1 MNEEINK
8 IIDVLSKGEIAIL
21 PTDTVYGLT
30 GDATSLKAIKL
41 ANEIKKREKS
51 QPLLILV
58 SSIDMLK
65 KYTKNISDLEL
76 EVINKYWPNKLT
88 VLFEKNDLLSDELT
102 ASSPYVGVRMP
113 DNKLLLDIMNKY
125 NKPLLSTSANIH
137 SKDVIT
143 KISLLED
150 EMRDSVSY
158 IYDAGE
164 LSTTA
169 STLIKIENGKIKI
182 LREGE
187 LASQILK
194 DFESIIEK

>member
-1 MNEEINK
+1 MNEGINK

-41 ANEIKKREKS
+41 ANDIKKREKS

>member
-41 ANEIKKREKS
+41 ANDIKKREKP

-194 DFESIIEK
+194 DFESVIEK

>member
-41 ANEIKKREKS
+41 ANDIKKREKP

-58 SSIDMLK
+58 SNIDMLK

-143 KISLLED
+143 KISLLEN

-194 DFESIIEK
+194 DFESVIEK

>member
-1 MNEEINK
+1 MNDEINK

-41 ANEIKKREKS
+41 ANDIKKREKP

-88 VLFEKNDLLSDELT
+88 ILFEKNDLLSDELT

-113 DNKLLLDIMNKY
+113 NNKLLLDIMNKY

-143 KISLLED
+143 KISLLEN

-194 DFESIIEK
+194 DFESVIEK

>member
-41 ANEIKKREKS
+41 ANDIKKREKS

-76 EVINKYWPNKLT
+76 EVMNKYWPNKLT

>member
-41 ANEIKKREKS
+41 ANDIKKREKS

-113 DNKLLLDIMNKY
+113 NNKLLLDIMNKY

>member
-41 ANEIKKREKS
+41 ANDIKKREKS

>member
-1 MNEEINK
+1 MNDEINK

-41 ANEIKKREKS
+41 ANDIKKREKS

-88 VLFEKNDLLSDELT
+88 ILFEKNDLLSDELT

-113 DNKLLLDIMNKY
+113 NNKLLLDIMNKY

-143 KISLLED
+143 KISLLEN

-194 DFESIIEK
+194 DFESVIEK

>member
-41 ANEIKKREKS
+41 ANDIKKREKP

-58 SSIDMLK
+58 SNIDMLK

-88 VLFEKNDLLSDELT
+88 ILFEKNDLLSDELT

-143 KISLLED
+143 KISLLEN

-194 DFESIIEK
+194 DFESVIEK

>member
-41 ANEIKKREKS
+41 ANDIKKREKS

-150 EMRDSVSY
+150 EMRVSVSY

-194 DFESIIEK
+194 DFESIIDK

>member
-1 MNEEINK
+1 MNDEINK

-41 ANEIKKREKS
+41 ANDIKKREKP

-88 VLFEKNDLLSDELT
+88 ILFEKNDLLSDELT

-113 DNKLLLDIMNKY
+113 NNKLLLDIMNKY

-143 KISLLED
+143 KISLLEND
-150 EMRDSVSY
+150 MRDSVSY

-194 DFESIIEK
+194 DFESVIEK

>member
-41 ANEIKKREKS
+41 ANDIKKREKP

-58 SSIDMLK
+58 SNIDMLK

-88 VLFEKNDLLSDELT
+88 ILFEKNDLLSDELT

-113 DNKLLLDIMNKY
+113 NNKLLLDIMNKY

-194 DFESIIEK
+194 DFERIIEK

>member
-41 ANEIKKREKS
+41 ANDIKKREKP

-88 VLFEKNDLLSDELT
+88 ILFEKNDLLSDELT

-113 DNKLLLDIMNKY
+113 NNKLLLDIMNKY

-143 KISLLED
+143 KILLLEN

-194 DFESIIEK
+194 DFESVIEK

>member
-41 ANEIKKREKS
+41 ANDIKKRQKS

-137 SKDVIT
+137 SKYVIT

>member
-41 ANEIKKREKS
+41 ANDIKKREKS

-102 ASSPYVGVRMP
+102 ASSPYVGIRMP

>member
-1 MNEEINK
+1 MNDEINK
-8 IIDVLSKGEIAIL
+8 IIDVLSIGEIAIL

-41 ANEIKKREKS
+41 ANDIKKREKS

-143 KISLLED
+143 KLSLLED

>member
-41 ANEIKKREKS
+41 ANDIKKREKS

-125 NKPLLSTSANIH
+125 NKPLLSTRANIH

>member
-41 ANEIKKREKS
+41 ANDIKKREKS

-182 LREGE
+182 LREVE

>member
-41 ANEIKKREKS
+41 ANDIKKREKS

-194 DFESIIEK
+194 DLESKKEK

>member
-1 MNEEINK
+1 
-8 IIDVLSKGEIAIL
+8 
-21 PTDTVYGLT
+21 
-30 GDATSLKAIKL
+30 
-41 ANEIKKREKS
+41 
-51 QPLLILV
+51 
-58 SSIDMLK
+58 MLK

-88 VLFEKNDLLSDELT
+88 ILFEKNDLLSDELT

-113 DNKLLLDIMNKY
+113 NNKLLLDIMNKY

-143 KISLLED
+143 KISLLEN

-194 DFESIIEK
+194 DFESVIEK

>member
-41 ANEIKKREKS
+41 ANDIKKREKS

-125 NKPLLSTSANIH
+125 NKPLLSNSANIH

>member
-1 MNEEINK
+1 MNDEINK
-8 IIDVLSKGEIAIL
+8 IIDVLSNGEIAIL

-41 ANEIKKREKS
+41 ANDIKKREKP

-88 VLFEKNDLLSDELT
+88 ILFEKNDLLSDELT

-113 DNKLLLDIMNKY
+113 NNKLLLDIINKY
-125 NKPLLSTSANIH
+125 DKPLLSTSANIH

-143 KISLLED
+143 KTSLLED
-150 EMRDSVSY
+150 EMRNNVSY

-182 LREGE
+182 LREGD
-187 LASQILK
+187 LTSQILK
-194 DFESIIEK
+194 DFTGVIEK

>member
-113 DNKLLLDIMNKY
+113 NNKLLLDIMNKY

-143 KISLLED
+143 KISLLEN

-194 DFESIIEK
+194 DFESVIEK

>member
-41 ANEIKKREKS
+41 ANDIKKREKS

-102 ASSPYVGVRMP
+102 ASSQYVGVRMP

>member
-1 MNEEINK
+1 MNNEINK

-41 ANEIKKREKS
+41 ANDIKKREKP

-58 SSIDMLK
+58 SSIEMLK

-76 EVINKYWPNKLT
+76 EIINKYWPNKLT
-88 VLFEKNDLLSDELT
+88 ILFEKNELLSDELT

-113 DNKLLLDIMNKY
+113 NNKLLLDIMNKY

-143 KISLLED
+143 KISLLES
-150 EMRDSVSY
+150 EMKESVSY

-169 STLIKIENGKIKI
+169 STLIKVENGKIKI

-187 LASQILK
+187 LTSQIIN
-194 DFESIIEK
+194 DFKSVIEK

>member
-41 ANEIKKREKS
+41 ANDIKKREKS

-102 ASSPYVGVRMP
+102 TSSPYVGVRMP

>member
-41 ANEIKKREKS
+41 ANDIKKREKS

-150 EMRDSVSY
+150 EMRDSISY

>member
-41 ANEIKKREKS
+41 ANDIKKREKS

-137 SKDVIT
+137 SKDVLT

>member
-1 MNEEINK
+1 MNDEINK

-41 ANEIKKREKS
+41 ANDIKKREKP

-58 SSIDMLK
+58 SNIDMLK

-88 VLFEKNDLLSDELT
+88 ILFEKNDLLSDELT

-113 DNKLLLDIMNKY
+113 NNKLLLDIMNKY

-143 KISLLED
+143 KISLLEN